1 MNYDKNSFLTGV
13 AVGRQLRGWS
23 VAGAGEAALAVPT
36 LCVNAA
42 QPLALTL
49 TLSGG
54 PAAAVSVTEME
65 RQ

>member
-36 LCVNAA
+36 LRVNAA

-54 PAAAVSVTEME
+54 PAAAVSVVEME